1 MHYRRMGD
9 CGLKISAV
17 SLGSWK
23 NFGTGRVADDTVQAI
38 IETAYTQ
45 GINFFDTR
53 AGSFEH
59 PFGFWGPEAAWKPS
73 DRALS
78 A

>member
-1 MHYRRMGD
+1 MRII
-9 CGLKISAV
+9 GLDLAV
-17 SLGSWK
+17 
-23 NFGTGRVADDTVQAI
+23 TG
-38 IETAYTQ
+38 
-45 GINFFDTR
+45 R